1 MRTNCAYGCDGSTDE
16 QKPLSCA
23 GSLHPDD
30 CVVGCGDPPNWCNR
44 SAPHDLSAEWFAG
57 KLNDLCGLWGNPNG
71 SPSRPWRPA
80 DLAGAGGML
89 DLFQR
94 FGAVFDGTF
103 HYSGYNE
110 FVVETRPWLEGLPH
124 SVEGIFY
131 VECEDDDRRNLAFYD
146 LLAPTCAEARER
158 AREMHQLFLSEFRVA
173 AEHFPL
179 LALRPSNWHEPFV
192 DAHQL
197 EPSW

>member
-1 MRTNCAYGCDGSTDE
+1 MIDSTGDGHADLLVVDTTGDGQPDRPCESYGVDTTGDGRTDALLADTNGDGAISQE
-16 QKPLSCA
+16 E
-23 GSLHPDD
+23 LH
-30 CVVGCGDPPNWCNR
+30 V
-44 SAPHDLSAEWFAG
+44 ALSALKARSG
-57 KLNDLCGLWGNPNG
+57 TGLLTTAF
-71 SPSRPWRPA
+71 SA
-80 DLAGAGGML
+80 QTAQY
-89 DLFQR
+89 LFQR

-131 VECEDDDRRNLAFYD
+131 VECEDDDQRNLAFYD